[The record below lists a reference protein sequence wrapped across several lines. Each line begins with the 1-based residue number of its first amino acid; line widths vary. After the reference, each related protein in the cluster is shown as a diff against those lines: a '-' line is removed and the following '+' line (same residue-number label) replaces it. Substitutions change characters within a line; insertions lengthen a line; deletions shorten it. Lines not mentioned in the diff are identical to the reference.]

1 MYNREV
7 VEENPEYNNIDAI
20 LEEAQKLSTEEKAEL
35 IEKLLEKESG
45 LIVVSASSHLAD
57 YIIAQM
63 SLLSPEG
70 LVYVLSETAPW
81 ITSDDQVFID

>member
-7 VEENPEYNNIDAI
+7 VEENPKYNSI
-20 LEEAQKLSTEEKAEL
+20 EAVWQEAKKLSTEEKAEL
-35 IEKLLEKESG
+35 IERLLSKESG
-45 LIVVSASSHLAD
+45 LIVVSANSHLAD

-81 ITSDDQVFID
+81 ITSDDKVFID

>member
-7 VEENPEYNNIDAI
+7 VEENPESNSI
-20 LEEAQKLSTEEKAEL
+20 EAVWQAAKNLSTEEKAEL
-35 IEKLLEKESG
+35 IEKLLDKESD

-81 ITSDDQVFID
+81 ITANDKVFAD

>member
-7 VEENPEYNNIDAI
+7 LEENSEYNSIEVVWQA
-20 LEEAQKLSTEEKAEL
+20 AKKLSTEEKAAL
-35 IEKLLEKESG
+35 IERLLDQESG
-45 LIVVSASSHLAD
+45 LIVVSANSHLAD

-81 ITSDDQVFID
+81 ITSDEQVFID